1 MYMPAHFAET
11 DLGRL
16 HDAIEQISL
25 GALVVSGENGLQ
37 ADHVPFMLDR
47 AAGERG
53 VLLAHVARS
62 NDLWRQASAQALDCL
77 VVFQGP
83 SAYISPNW
91 YPTKQLTHEVVPTY
105 NYVMVHAHGRI
116 VVHDDPR
123 WLRALVSRLTRHFEA
138 TQERPWKMGDAP
150 AAYLDTMLANI
161 VGLEIVIDR
170 IEGKWKMSQNRNV
183 ADRAG
188 VVRGLTAQGGDAS
201 VAVAGWVAKETR
213 PD

>member
-16 HDAIEQISL
+16 HDAIEEIGL
-25 GALVVSGENGLQ
+25 GALVVSAENGLQ
-37 ADHVPFMLDR
+37 ADHVPFVLDR
-47 AAGERG
+47 AAGDRG

-62 NDLWRQASAQALDCL
+62 NDLWRQASAQALECL
-77 VVFQGP
+77 IVFQGP

-91 YPTKQLTHEVVPTY
+91 YPTKGLTHEVVPTY

-116 VVHDDPR
+116 VVHDDAR
-123 WLRALVSRLTRHFEA
+123 WVRTLVSRLTRNFEA
-138 TQERPWKMGDAP
+138 AQERPWKMGDAP
-150 AAYLDTMLANI
+150 AAFLDGMLANI
-161 VGLEIVIDR
+161 VGLEIAIDR
-170 IEGKWKMSQNRNV
+170 IEGKWKMSQNRNA

-188 VVRGLTAQGGDAS
+188 VVRGLTEQGGDAS